1 MPRSLFLNLSKSAT
15 TIHRLSPSRLVP
27 LRAQSSQPDL
37 PDHAESSSSTDP
49 LLSKLEDAIHR
60 IIARRSAPDWLPFLP
75 GYSYWVP
82 PPTSQFYG
90 VAQLVEK
97 LANPLTHEQSMSTN
111 SARGWPSSE
120 FFIRGA
126 GLHPVDLEMTSAN
139 LSQSES
145 ESDDEEG

>member
-1 MPRSLFLNLSKSAT
+1 MPRSLSLSLSKSAT
-15 TIHRLSPSRLVP
+15 TIHRLSPSRLVQI
-27 LRAQSSQPDL
+27 RAQSSQSDL
-37 PDHAESSSSTDP
+37 PDHAESSSTDP
-49 LLSKLEDAIHR
+49 CLSKLEDAIQR

-82 PPTSQFYG
+82 PPTTPFSG

-97 LANPLTHEQSMSTN
+97 LANPLTAEQSMSTN
-111 SARGWPSSE
+111 SVRGWPSSE

-145 ESDDEEG
+145 SDDEEG